1 MFTKMYLKRY
11 LPSTNTSIQVTVDT
25 IGDPMKIPVSMKLG
39 LGKNKKAIIT
49 TGWYNVVKQF
59 DLEED
64 EVVCFDFWEHIRTG
78 ELRLTIIH
86 V

>member
-39 LGKNKKAIIT
+39 LGKSKKAIIT
-49 TGWYNVVKQF
+49 TGWYNVVQEF
-59 DLEED
+59 GLEEA
-64 EVVCFDFWEHIRTG
+64 EVVCFDFWESIRDG
-78 ELRLTIIH
+78 EMHLTIIH